1 MLYYVRRF
9 RENLAITSC
18 LLPFHSI
25 RAGFHIIF
33 IASNMEL
40 SQYSVSIFVV
50 FFRMQDCYG
59 IPLALLNLL
68 KRSYSAAMPDYSGRF
83 NTLEVVHRAF
93 M

>member
-1 MLYYVRRF
+1 MLYFVRRF

-25 RAGFHIIF
+25 RAGFYIIF

-40 SQYSVSIFVV
+40 SQYSIPTLAALL
-50 FFRMQDCYG
+50 RMQDCYS
-59 IPLALLNLL
+59 IHLAFLKLLI
-68 KRSYSAAMPDYSGRF
+68 RSYSAAMPDYSGRF
-83 NTLEVVHRAF
+83 NTLEVHRAF